1 MRLGFQI
8 SIAGGFSRVIHRALL
23 RKCQTIQ
30 LFSRNPRQWGNP
42 PLPEREVKIFKDDL
56 KRENIYPLFIHLPY
70 LVNLASLKENIYL
83 KSVKSLSEELTR
95 AEKLG
100 ASYIITHPG
109 SRIDRNEK
117 EAIKNIAQ
125 GINQTLD
132 KAKNKVLVLL
142 ENTAGQGKEIGYSFS
157 QIRAIIEL
165 IKDKKRIGVCLD
177 IAHTFE
183 AGYNLSTK
191 EGFSITLREFENL
204 IGFNKLYLLH
214 LNDSRT
220 PLGSHSD
227 RHWHIGKGYI
237 GLKAFQRIVNH
248 PLLSRLPGI
257 METPFETE
265 TDDLENMLIIK
276 SLAGSIKKIKN
287 KISN

>member
-1 MRLGFQI
+1 MRFGFQI
-8 SIAGGFSRVIHRALL
+8 SIAGGFSRVIEQALM

-30 LFSRNPRQWGNP
+30 PFSRNPRQWSNL
-42 PLPEREVKIFKDDL
+42 PLPEKEVKDFKDDL

-83 KSVKSLSEELTR
+83 KSVECLSQELAR

-100 ASYIITHPG
+100 ALYIITHPG
-109 SRIDRNEK
+109 SRIDGNEK

-125 GINQTLD
+125 GINQALN
-132 KAKNKVLVLL
+132 KIENKVLVLL

-157 QIRAIIEL
+157 QIKAIIEL
-165 IKDKKRIGVCLD
+165 IKDRKRIGVCLD

-191 EGFSITLREFENL
+191 EGFSITLREFEDL

-257 METPFETE
+257 METPFKIGA
-265 TDDLENMLIIK
+265 DDLKNMLIIR
-276 SLAGSIKKIKN
+276 SLVNIQ
-287 KISN
+287 